1 MLFSRPRGIRRVHL
15 TAVALIGTL
24 AFFLTAAASARAELT
39 LEGFLTLGDS
49 SAGWITD
56 TSPPTGSTD
65 QDSISLFV
73 NGTGITDLNDAAR
86 AVFGGVGGAAPPA
99 QPPSFDYK
107 VTTVGASGGSTRL
120 VIRLSDGGRGE
131 LRPLALQANTW
142 TRVNGTGENWDNVG
156 GTCGFRTGV
165 TYAAVLACHPGAT
178 VTGVEIINDSG
189 WLYPGG
195 FTMFA
200 DNISYGGETL
210 TKPAPPELGESVVVT
225 SVTGAIDVRLPEK
238 IGGNQVAGDLAR
250 ISGTA
255 TLPVGAV
262 VDARSG
268 HARIRSTRGRG
279 TRQSAVFREGRFR
292 VLQDRKRGAATQLS
306 LRGKLDCPGR
316 DGDDARSSSAGPVA
330 QASARRRRLWGRGR
344 GSFRT
349 RGSYSSGSVRGTEW
363 LTEDR
368 CNGTLTRVRSGVV
381 EVRDFVQHLTV
392 FVRAGES
399 YFAKRRAD

>member
-1 MLFSRPRGIRRVHL
+1 
-15 TAVALIGTL
+15 
-24 AFFLTAAASARAELT
+24 
-39 LEGFLTLGDS
+39 
-49 SAGWITD
+49 
-56 TSPPTGSTD
+56 
-65 QDSISLFV
+65 
-73 NGTGITDLNDAAR
+73 
-86 AVFGGVGGAAPPA
+86 
-99 QPPSFDYK
+99 
-107 VTTVGASGGSTRL
+107 
-120 VIRLSDGGRGE
+120 VIRLGDGGRGE
-131 LRPLALQANTW
+131 LRPLALQANAW
-142 TRVNGTGENWDNVG
+142 TRVNGTGTDWDNVG
-156 GTCGFRTGV
+156 GTCGFRADV

-195 FTMFA
+195 FTMFV
-200 DNISYGGETL
+200 DNVSYAGETL
-210 TKPAPPELGESVVVT
+210 TKPAPPELGESVTVT
-225 SVTGAIDVRLPEK
+225 NVDGQINVRLPEK
-238 IGGNQVAGDLAR
+238 IGGGTDAGDLAR

-262 VDARSG
+262 VDARIG
-268 HARIRSTRGRG
+268 RARVRSNRGRG
-279 TRQSAVFREGRFR
+279 KDQSAVFRQGRFR
-292 VLQDRKRGAATQLS
+292 VLQNRKRGAVTQLS

-316 DGDDARSSSAGPVA
+316 GDDARSSSAGPLA

-381 EVRDFVQHLTV
+381 EVRDFVRHVTV

>member
-1 MLFSRPRGIRRVHL
+1 MLSSRPRGARRVHL
-15 TAVALIGTL
+15 TAVALVGAL
-24 AFFLTAAASARAELT
+24 ALSLTAAASARAELT
-39 LEGFLTLGDS
+39 LEGFLTLGDA

-56 TSPPTGSTD
+56 TSPPAGATD

-107 VTTVGASGGSTRL
+107 VTRVGASGGSTRL
-120 VIRLSDGGRGE
+120 VIRLSDGGRAE
-131 LRPLALQANTW
+131 LRPLALEANAW
-142 TRVNGTGENWDNVG
+142 KRVNGNATNWDNTG
-156 GTCGFRTGV
+156 GTCGFRAGV
-165 TYAAVLACHPGAT
+165 TYAAALACHPGAT

-195 FTMFA
+195 FTMFV

-210 TKPAPPELGESVVVT
+210 TKPAPPEVGESVTVT
-225 SVTGAIDVRLPEK
+225 NVNGEVNVRLPEK
-238 IGGNQVAGDLAR
+238 IGGGQDAGDLAR

-262 VDARSG
+262 VDARIG
-268 HARIRSTRGRG
+268 RARVRSNRGRG
-279 TRQSAVFREGRFR
+279 EDQSAVFRQGRLR
-292 VLQDRKRGAATQLS
+292 ILQDRKRGDVTQLS

-316 DGDDARSSSAGPVA
+316 GDGARSSSAGPVA

-381 EVRDFVQHLTV
+381 EVRDFVRHVTV